1 MYYIQYAHARI
12 CSVQRKALEQFGNW
26 TATDGNQHLGLLS
39 SDEEQSLALAL
50 SKYPEVLAGA
60 TKRLEPHAVANYL
73 RDVAA
78 EFHSFYNAHKIME
91 ADQGISLARLALA
104 TATQQVIASGLRI
117 LGVSAPEAM

>member
-1 MYYIQYAHARI
+1 MRE
-12 CSVQRKALEQFGNW
+12 SVAFNVKHLSNFGQW
-26 TATDGNQHLGLLS
+26 TAADGIQHLELLNS
-39 SDEEQSLALAL
+39 NEEQSLALVL

-91 ADQGISLARLALA
+91 ADGGISLARLALA

>member
-1 MYYIQYAHARI
+1 M
-12 CSVQRKALEQFGNW
+12 
-26 TATDGNQHLGLLS
+26 
-39 SDEEQSLALAL
+39 
-50 SKYPEVLAGA
+50 LAGA

-91 ADQGISLARLALA
+91 ADEGISLARLALA